1 MKGKSLYLP
10 FGHAFDG
17 VDSENELQTT
27 TKTHFEFESCGR
39 HLVKMRRRD
48 LLTSGKSMA
57 RQIVMFTLRMYGNQQ
72 IQHGG
77 VLD

>member
-27 TKTHFEFESCGR
+27 TKIHFEFESCGR
-39 HLVKMRRRD
+39 HLVKMRRRA

-57 RQIVMFTLRMYGNQQ
+57 RQIVMFTLRGYVWKSTNSTWRSS
-72 IQHGG
+72 
-77 VLD
+77 